1 MSESSGRAENTLKS
15 WMAFCLISL
24 IAATIVAGC
33 LNSQVSHAPSESPPS
48 VLLDY
53 HRTGGIAGLD
63 DRLVIF
69 DNGAAII
76 SGRMGSREV
85 KLNQT
90 DLNRISSVFT
100 DAQFSMLEGN
110 YTARLGADLIHYTI
124 IYRGKT
130 VNTEDSATPPQLQVV
145 INELN
150 LVLRMGNGLTP
161 VNPFD
166 TSPV

>member
-1 MSESSGRAENTLKS
+1 M
-15 WMAFCLISL
+15 
-24 IAATIVAGC
+24 
-33 LNSQVSHAPSESPPS
+33 
-48 VLLDY
+48 
-53 HRTGGIAGLD
+53 
-63 DRLVIF
+63 VIF

-90 DLNRISSVFT
+90 DLNRISSVFS

-110 YTARLGADLIHYTI
+110 YTARLGADLIHYSI
-124 IYRGKT
+124 SYRGKT

-150 LVLRMGNGLTP
+150 LLLRMGNGLNP
-161 VNPFD
+161 INPFG